1 MSRRFNV
8 SKLSFAGESLDTTVN
23 QQNQQQA
30 EIVKEAAAKE
40 AEKEIT
46 PLIEPDQSANPDP
59 SVSGQPLNSFNPGV
73 SGQSSSLSRIPS

>member
-8 SKLSFAGESLDTTVN
+8 SKLSIAGESLDTTVN

-46 PLIEPDQSANPDP
+46 PLIEPDQSANPVP
-59 SVSGQPLNSFNPGV
+59 IVTGKQIGRAHV
-73 SGQSSSLSRIPS
+73 